1 MWIMKKKIS
10 FPNRPIFIVLQ
21 KAKRVNNFSQIDEQ
35 VSEWIDA
42 HRAEIVETTQALLRI
57 PSVQGTPAD
66 GAPFGLETRQ
76 ALDYAIGV
84 AEKHGLTPKH
94 LDGYAAHAEWTA
106 PGVAPDAPIVGAL
119 AHVDVVPTGE
129 CWVHPPFGAEI
140 DNGKIYARGATDDK
154 GPAMAALW
162 AILAVKACAVPL
174 TYRIRLIL
182 GANEET
188 GFGCVK
194 YYFAHEEMPVT
205 GFTPDGNFP
214 LVYAEKGIADAV
226 LTRPATPEGQR
237 IHIVRL
243 SGGQRPN
250 MVPDQAEAILE
261 TGTPWAAIVARLNA
275 VVGIHT
281 EELDG
286 GKQLRV
292 LAQGVSAHGS
302 TPEAGVNAVV
312 VLCDALLLLDHQE
325 DQVKVIEQIR
335 AWASDTTGGALGIA
349 GRDDVAGPLT
359 SNLGIASV
367 ENGGVERAS
376 LTFNIRYPVTWNFQ
390 TLRGRLEESI
400 AGSGWTLESFSDHAP
415 LYVPLDDPLV
425 ATLLQ
430 VYRDE
435 TGDMTAPLTMG
446 GGTYARSMKKGVAF
460 GPNFPGRD
468 PSDGGAHEKDECWPL
483 EHLIRATKIYAR
495 ALARLA
501 SE

>member
-1 MWIMKKKIS
+1 M
-10 FPNRPIFIVLQ
+10 ND
-21 KAKRVNNFSQIDEQ
+21 FSQIDAQ

-42 HRAEIVETTQALLRI
+42 HRAEIIETTQALLRI
-57 PSVQGTPAD
+57 PSVQGEPVD
-66 GAPFGLETRQ
+66 EAPYGIETKK
-76 ALDYAIGV
+76 ALDYAISV
-84 AEKHGLTPKH
+84 AVQHGLTPKH
-94 LDGYAAHAEWTA
+94 LEGYASHAEWTA
-106 PGVAPDAPIVGAL
+106 PGVATDAPIVGAL

-129 CWVHPPFGAEI
+129 GWTHPPFGAEI

-162 AILAVKACAVPL
+162 AILAVKECAVPL
-174 TYRIRLIL
+174 TKRIRLIL
-182 GANEET
+182 GANEES

-205 GFTPDGNFP
+205 GFTPDGDFP

-226 LTRPATPEGQR
+226 LTRPAEPEGQR

-261 TGTPWAAIVARLNA
+261 TETPWAAIVARLNA
-275 VVGIHT
+275 VVGVHT
-281 EELDG
+281 EELND

-292 LAQGVSAHGS
+292 SVKGVSAHGS
-302 TPEAGVNAVV
+302 TPEAGVNAVS

-335 AWASDTTGGALGIA
+335 AWASDTTGGTLGIA
-349 GRDDVAGPLT
+349 GKDDVAGPLT

-367 ENGGVERAS
+367 VNGGVEKAA
-376 LTFNIRYPVTWNFQ
+376 LTFNIRYPVTWNSE
-390 TLRGRLEESI
+390 TLRERLEKGI
-400 AGSGWTLESFSDHAP
+400 AESGWILESLSDHPP
-415 LYVPLDDPLV
+415 LYVSQDDPLV

-435 TGDMTAPLTMG
+435 TGDQRAPLTIG
-446 GGTYARSMKKGVAF
+446 GGTYARAMKKGVAF
-460 GPNFPGRD
+460 GPGFPDAD
-468 PSDGGAHEKDECWPL
+468 PTDGGAHEKDECWSV
-483 EHLIRATKIYAR
+483 EHLIRATKIYAH